1 MDPDSIHKN
10 DDYAYPDF
18 KIRLAFR
25 NACVDQ
31 KCFQNSE
38 QNQNYCANCKK
49 YMSKEIQDWDALNHI
64 VA

>member
-49 YMSKEIQDWDALNHI
+49 YMSKEI
-64 VA
+64 